1 MNEGGLDHPD
11 RIRSFFKEAPEAATT
26 YRLACAQR
34 EMRNYQFLEREFD
47 LLWDAAR
54 SCYEQKNWVRLV
66 AFREALQP
74 FLDLRGF
81 WEHSLILNRWA
92 EEAARE
98 LGDTFNEAR
107 WRHDRADVLNQ
118 QGRYQE
124 AEQLYQKSEELYRRL
139 GQNEWALKSRH
150 MRSMVVRAQG
160 RKVEAQQLC
169 QSIVAEA
176 RKLQLGP
183 WLAHPLYVLALL
195 ERDRGDLQR
204 ASALVEESIALLS
217 DTHED
222 AMLGQCHTFL
232 GELALRQRQLAKAR
246 TNLETSLELVQST
259 STLRLIVNVQRL
271 LGDLALAEGRYAE
284 AAAIYSEIML
294 LFESKRLGDKL
305 VLAQTLSSRA
315 RLMLQTRQPQEA
327 AQMLEGAISL
337 YKELGNA
344 RRRVDTS
351 FLLIGVYIRQG
362 RLLQAGKYILST
374 FRAAYSSG
382 LVHPRTIF
390 TWLRIRFVR

>member
-1 MNEGGLDHPD
+1 MNVGGLDHPD
-11 RIRSFFKEAPEAATT
+11 RIRTFFKEAQAVATT
-26 YRLACAQR
+26 HRLARAQK
-34 EMRNYQFLEREFD
+34 EVRNYQFLEREFD
-47 LLWDAAR
+47 LLWNAVR
-54 SCYEQKNWVRLV
+54 SCYEQKDWERLV
-66 AFREALQP
+66 AFRETLQP

-92 EEAARE
+92 EEAARV
-98 LGDTFNEAR
+98 LGDAFNEAR
-107 WRHDRADVLNQ
+107 WRHDCADMLNQ

-139 GQNEWALKSRH
+139 GQDEWALKSRH

-169 QSIVAEA
+169 QSIIAEA
-176 RKLQLGP
+176 KKLQLGP

-195 ERDRGDLQR
+195 VRDRGDLQR
-204 ASALVEESIALLS
+204 AAALVEESIALLS

-222 AMLGQCHTFL
+222 AMLGQCYAFL

-246 TNLETSLELVQST
+246 TNLEASLQLVQST
-259 STLRLIVNVQRL
+259 STLRLIANVQRL
-271 LGDLALAEGRYAE
+271 LGDLALAEGRYTE
-284 AAAIYSEIML
+284 AAASYSEVML

-305 VLAQTLSSRA
+305 VLAKTLSSRA

-327 AQMLEGAISL
+327 ARMLEGAISL

-344 RRRVDTS
+344 RRRIDAS
-351 FLLIGVYIRQG
+351 FLLIGAYMRQG
-362 RLLQAGKYILST
+362 RLLQAGKHFLST
-374 FRAAYSSG
+374 FKVAYSSG
-382 LVHPRTIF
+382 LVHPRILF
-390 TWLRIRFVR
+390 TLLRMRFM